1 MYDSEL
7 KPTSAKGKAEN
18 ESQASKKRKTEWQ
31 TALKKMPGDTS
42 FAKENGMCKYVHVC
56 ASMCTVCMYG
66 WMDGWMDAWMHECMN
81 AWMHGW
87 MDGWVDGWMGGWMD
101 EYIYDMI

>member
-56 ASMCTVCMYG
+56 ASMCTVCMDG
-66 WMDGWMDAWMHECMN
+66 WMDGWMHGRMDA
-81 AWMHGW
+81 
-87 MDGWVDGWMGGWMD
+87 
-101 EYIYDMI
+101 

>member
-56 ASMCTVCMYG
+56 ASMCTVCMYVWMDG
-66 WMDGWMDAWMHECMN
+66 WMDGCMDAWMHECMD
-81 AWMHGW
+81 AWM
-87 MDGWVDGWMGGWMD
+87 DGWMGGWMD
-101 EYIYDMI
+101 EYIYINMI

>member
-31 TALKKMPGDTS
+31 TALKKMPRDTS
-42 FAKENGMCKYVHVC
+42 FAKANGMCKYVHVC
-56 ASMCTVCMYG
+56 ASMCTVCMYAWMDG
-66 WMDGWMDAWMHECMN
+66 WVDGWMDAWMHECMD
-81 AWMHGW
+81 AWMDGW
-87 MDGWVDGWMGGWMD
+87 MGGWVDGWMNI
-101 EYIYDMI
+101 YI